1 MKIEPEKREKGDVGT
16 VEKKG
21 VLKDKNLLRWMAEET
36 QRLKAEA
43 QSLIEKIKMR
53 QDPILKDAAEFRKR
67 LQAGEEKFLS
77 AEESAKWRESVRRQQ
92 DVIRKGLE
100 AQLKR

>member
-1 MKIEPEKREKGDVGT
+1 MRNRLEKRDVAT
-16 VEKKG
+16 VEDKSVSKE
-21 VLKDKNLLRWMAEET
+21 LKLLRRLFEKTRNLLG
-36 QRLKAEA
+36 
-43 QSLIEKIKMR
+43 KIQMN

-92 DVIRKGLE
+92 DAIRKQLE